1 MSELPYLPIYSGS
14 YLKGSSGIFTL
25 NSSDQLFAPFTCLD
39 ITGDAKG
46 NLLNNWRAY
55 VSRMPLY
62 DDHFWIMLIDQPLT
76 ASGFNQLEDLGVTSC
91 RIAFV
96 KCGLPF
102 SIYKTGWTNYFDP
115 FLLPSST
122 ATTLGTP
129 LTVSDYS
136 DQSVI
141 TVAEDLADVLTY
153 DDLIEAIKQDENEH
167 GGNES

>member
-14 YLKGSSGIFTL
+14 YYKGITGIFTL
-25 NSSDQLFAPFTCLD
+25 ESSEQIFAPFTCLN
-39 ITGDAKG
+39 ITADAKAH
-46 NLLNNWRAY
+46 LLNNWSAY

-62 DDHFWIMLIDQPLT
+62 DDYFWIMLIDKPLT
-76 ASGFNQLEDLGVTSC
+76 ADGFNQLQDLGVTSC

-115 FLLPSST
+115 FLLPSTT
-122 ATTLGTP
+122 ATTKGSP
-129 LTVSDYS
+129 LAISDYS

-141 TVAEDLADVLTY
+141 TAAEDLADVLTY
-153 DDLIEAIKQDENEH
+153 DDLIAAIKKDENEH
-167 GGNES
+167 GGNE